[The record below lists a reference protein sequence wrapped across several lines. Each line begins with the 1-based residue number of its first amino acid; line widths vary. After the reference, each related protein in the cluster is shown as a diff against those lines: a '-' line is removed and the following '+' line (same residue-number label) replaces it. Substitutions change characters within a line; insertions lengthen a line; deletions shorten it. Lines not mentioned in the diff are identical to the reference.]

1 MSVSRRILRAG
12 PLALI
17 PALLALTFVLRYPS
31 LFEPRWYGDEGIFAA
46 VAENMRH
53 GRLLYSG
60 AWDNKPPLI
69 YFTYAAIQSAF
80 GTGMFPLHLVATV
93 SALATE
99 AVIVATA
106 WLLFGRWRAVL
117 AGAVF
122 AVVLGSPII
131 EGNLAMTES
140 FMILP
145 TSLAVLVF
153 VRDELRGRASDRT
166 FAIAGALV
174 GVAAAYKQVA
184 VFDGLA
190 IAVIAW
196 LLHERQARPLLALAA
211 GFAVPQAALALLFL
225 ASGAFG
231 DYWYA
236 VVGSLGLYARLGPRE
251 NAFVRFAAYL
261 PALLVVAL
269 LARRRDGGGRV
280 TLNDLPP
287 LWLAFTLIGATS
299 STFAFPH
306 YLQQGV
312 PALALTAA
320 ALPLGYARD
329 DLERA
334 AMAIAGVL
342 VAAVVF
348 AQFSPAYR
356 DRAQMRPVRYYQT
369 FIAHQWGDMSDL
381 DYEYRFDGSVVA
393 NRDITQAIRE
403 DGAGSTAFTWSEL
416 PWLYAQAR
424 LTNPSRYY
432 TSFLGDV
439 IPGAREEI
447 LRELDQ
453 RPPVYVVLSDHAYAP
468 FEELDAWVHARY
480 ALIRAQGDWK
490 LYRLAT
496 VRGNLPAQPA
506 AAPSAAASTPR

>member
-1 MSVSRRILRAG
+1 MSATHRLVRLA

-17 PALLALTFVLRYPS
+17 AALFALTFALRYPS

-46 VAENMRH
+46 VAENLRH
-53 GRLLYSG
+53 GRMLYSG

-93 SALATE
+93 WVLATE
-99 AVIVATA
+99 VAIVAAA
-106 WLLFGRWRAVL
+106 WLLFGRWRAVV

-122 AVVLGSPII
+122 AVVLGSPVV
-131 EGNLAMTES
+131 EGDLAMTET

-145 TSLAVLVF
+145 TSLAVLVV

-166 FAIAGALV
+166 YAIAGALI

-196 LLHERQARPLLALAA
+196 FVHERQTRPLVALAV
-211 GFAVPQAALALLFL
+211 GFAAPQAAVALLFL
-225 ASGAFG
+225 ATGAFG
-231 DYWYA
+231 GYWYA
-236 VVGSLGLYARLGPRE
+236 IVGSLGLYARLGPRE

-261 PALLVVAL
+261 PALLVVAV

-280 TLNDLPP
+280 TVRDLPP
-287 LWLAFTLIGATS
+287 VWLAFTLIGATS

-320 ALPLGYARD
+320 ALPLEADRD
-329 DLERA
+329 QLGRT
-334 AMAIAGVL
+334 AMAVAGVL
-342 VAAVVF
+342 VAAVAF

-356 DRAQMRPVRYYQT
+356 QRAQMRPVRYYQT
-369 FIAHQWGDMSDL
+369 FIAHQWGGMSDL
-381 DYEYRFDGSVVA
+381 DYEYRFDGTVVA
-393 NRDITQAIRE
+393 NRDIAQAIRE
-403 DGAGSTAFTWSEL
+403 DGAGNTAFSWSEL
-416 PWLYAQAR
+416 PWLYAQAG

-432 TSFLGDV
+432 TSFLGAV
-439 IPGAREEI
+439 IPGARDEI
-447 LRELDQ
+447 LRELEQ
-453 RPPVYVVLSDHAYAP
+453 RPPVYVVMSDHAYAP
-468 FEELDAWVHARY
+468 FEELDAWVQARY
-480 ALIRAQGDWK
+480 ALIRAQGDWR
-490 LYRLAT
+490 LYRLASA
-496 VRGNLPAQPA
+496 RGNLPAQSAPA
-506 AAPSAAASTPR
+506 PTASARQPR